1 MQTTFISARRLATC
15 FISCLLLMFTTQA
28 TAQSVAEVWLN
39 KAVEKLQNKGAEI
52 AFRINEE
59 NIHLSGKLLIEGEKF
74 LYDTED
80 MKIWYDGATQ
90 WTLQQGNGYNE
101 LYINSPTPEEQQGIN
116 PYTLL
121 NAYEKNFTAMDG
133 GEKNFNGKLVH
144 QVKLTA
150 NDNTYELNSVNVY
163 ILSDGTLAALEIITT
178 DGIPYEIEVRSM
190 SNGLTFPKGTF
201 IFPSDNYKV
210 DETIDMR

>member
-1 MQTTFISARRLATC
+1 MEFKKIGVLTSGGDAPGMNAVVRAVVRAA
-15 FISCLLLMFTTQA
+15 S
-28 TAQSVAEVWLN
+28 
-39 KAVEKLQNKGAEI
+39 KAGVSTVGI
-52 AFRINEE
+52 M
-59 NIHLSGKLLIEGEKF
+59 EG
-74 LYDTED
+74 Y
-80 MKIWYDGATQ
+80 
-90 WTLQQGNGYNE
+90 QG
-101 LYINSPTPEEQQGIN
+101 L
-116 PYTLL
+116 
-121 NAYEKNFTAMDG
+121 MDG

-190 SNGLTFPKGTF
+190 RNGLTFPKGTF